1 MLANPDRKML
11 VLGIQP
17 EMNTENTRV
26 LKAEMEDPIIRPD
39 EQEQQQQKLD
49 YEKRLEQKTQ
59 EIREYLDTVHD
70 ELTKNAGKNIDDE

>member
-39 EQEQQQQKLD
+39 E
-49 YEKRLEQKTQ
+49 
-59 EIREYLDTVHD
+59 
-70 ELTKNAGKNIDDE
+70 